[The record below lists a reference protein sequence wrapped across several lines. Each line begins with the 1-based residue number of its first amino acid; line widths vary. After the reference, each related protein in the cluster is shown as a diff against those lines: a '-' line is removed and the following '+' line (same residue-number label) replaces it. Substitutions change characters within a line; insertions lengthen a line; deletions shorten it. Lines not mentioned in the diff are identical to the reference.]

1 MAILTLGLNH
11 NSAPVAVRE
20 RLAFPADK
28 LSDALRELV
37 RLPSIQE
44 AAILSTCNRT
54 EFYCGAERPE
64 QDALIDWIARE
75 QGLER
80 DDFRP
85 YLYFHTDAATIR
97 HMFRVACG
105 LDSMILGE
113 PQILGQMKTAYQ
125 AAAQAGALGKTLS
138 KLFQHTFSAAKKVR
152 TDTAIGS
159 SPVSVA
165 FAAVRLAQRI
175 FDDLRE
181 QTAVLIGAG
190 ETVELTA
197 RHLHEQGIGE
207 IIIANRTFDRAHTL
221 AAQFDGFAIALSEL
235 PHHLA
240 KADIVVSST
249 ASPLPILGKGMVES
263 ALKARKRKPM
273 FLVDLAVPRDIEPEV
288 EQLRDVY
295 LYTVD
300 DLRNAVEEGLK
311 SRQEA
316 AKQAEE
322 IIDVEVEHFLGWLRA
337 QGAVDTIRDFR
348 RHAEKIRDEALA
360 NAQRALNAG
369 KSPEDALNHLAHVLT
384 NKLIHTPSARIKQ
397 AGIDERHDLIAA
409 ARELYQ
415 LQDRNAQ

>member
-20 RLAFPADK
+20 RLAFPAER
-28 LSDALRELV
+28 LYDALRELV
-37 RLPSIQE
+37 RLPRIRE

-54 EFYCGAERPE
+54 EFYCGAEGAE

-75 QGLER
+75 QGLKR

-85 YLYFHTDAATIR
+85 YLYFHADAATIR

-113 PQILGQMKTAYQ
+113 PQILGQMKIAYQ
-125 AAAQAGALGKTLS
+125 AAAEAGALGKTLG
-138 KLFQHTFSAAKKVR
+138 KLFQRTFSAAKKVR

-190 ETVELTA
+190 ETIELTA

-235 PHHLA
+235 PQHLA

-249 ASPLPILGKGMVES
+249 ASQLPILGKGMVES
-263 ALKARKRKPM
+263 ALKARRHKPM

-288 EQLRDVY
+288 QQLRDVY

-300 DLRNAVEEGLK
+300 DLRNTVEEGMR

-322 IIDVEVEHFLGWLRA
+322 IIDVEVEHFLAWLRA

-348 RHAEKIRDEALA
+348 GHAEKIRDEALA
-360 NAQRALNAG
+360 NALRALNNG
-369 KSPEDALNHLAHVLT
+369 KSPEDALNLLAHALT

-397 AGIDERHDLIAA
+397 AGVDERHDLIAA